1 MKSSTT
7 KKIVIIFFL
16 GTLSVSAF
24 LYFYVYKSHR
34 SIATESVAF
43 SISAIQLHQDFMN
56 DSEKNIKKY
65 ADKTIE
71 TYGKI
76 TSLDLENNAI
86 VLDNKVFLKMTE
98 MISKD
103 LTIQQTVKI
112 KGRFVGFDDLLEE
125 LKMDQCIIVN

>member
-1 MKSSTT
+1 MKSSIT
-7 KKIVIIFFL
+7 KKSVIIFFL

-24 LYFYVYKSHR
+24 IYFYVYKSHR
-34 SIATESVAF
+34 DITSESVAF
-43 SISAIQLHQDFMN
+43 TLSALQLHQDFMN
-56 DSEKNIKKY
+56 DSETNIKKY
-65 ADKTIE
+65 ADETIE

-76 TSLDLENNAI
+76 TFLDLENDAI
-86 VLDNKVFLKMTE
+86 VLDDKVFLKMTDK
-98 MISKD
+98 ISKD

>member
-34 SIATESVAF
+34 NITTESVAF
-43 SISAIQLHQDFMN
+43 SISVIQLHQDFMN
-56 DSEKNIKKY
+56 DSETNIKKY

-98 MISKD
+98 TISKD

>member
-24 LYFYVYKSHR
+24 FYFYVYKSHR
-34 SIATESVAF
+34 NITTETVAF
-43 SISAIQLHQDFMN
+43 SLSAIQLHREFMN
-56 DSEKNIKKY
+56 DSEANVKKY

-76 TSLDLENNAI
+76 TSLDLENDAI
-86 VLDNKVFLKMTE
+86 VLDDKVFLKMTDK
-98 MISKD
+98 ISKD
-103 LTIQQTVKI
+103 LTIQQTIKI

>member
-1 MKSSTT
+1 
-7 KKIVIIFFL
+7 
-16 GTLSVSAF
+16 
-24 LYFYVYKSHR
+24 
-34 SIATESVAF
+34 
-43 SISAIQLHQDFMN
+43 MN
-56 DSEKNIKKY
+56 DSETNIKKY

>member
-24 LYFYVYKSHR
+24 LYFYVYKRHR
-34 SIATESVAF
+34 NITTESVAF
-43 SISAIQLHQDFMN
+43 STSAIQLHQDFMN
-56 DSEKNIKKY
+56 DSETNIKKY

-98 MISKD
+98 TISKD